1 LNIRPPRSIVNN
13 HWATKRGQDDRSVS
27 TVAAASASAP
37 LATGEEW
44 VALRL
49 VIAAGVRL
57 FREGLAEVIE
67 SQRSVTVVATAA
79 DAASLDEAVRL
90 HEPDILLVDTALEGA
105 KTSLLRLLITFP
117 EVKIVALGEFREPD
131 EVIAYAEAGVAGFV
145 TRDQA
150 LDELVRTLES
160 VVRGHLHC
168 PPHVAAAL
176 LQRVAS
182 VASQRAPARPEN
194 AVRLTARELEIAAL
208 LGDGLSNK
216 QIAKRLSIEVPTVK
230 NHVHNILEKLQVGSR
245 LDAAQWARGAIASSS
260 RI

>member
-1 LNIRPPRSIVNN
+1 MTIQRVRSIVNVE
-13 HWATKRGQDDRSVS
+13 ATKGAVDLAVS
-27 TVAAASASAP
+27 TVAAATVSVV
-37 LATGEEW
+37 ATGEER
-44 VALRL
+44 VAMRL

-57 FREGLAEVIE
+57 FREGLAEVLK
-67 SQRSVTVVATAA
+67 SQRAVTVVATAA

-90 HEPDILLVDTALEGA
+90 HEPDILLVDTALVGA
-105 KTSLLRLLITFP
+105 KTSVLRLLISFP
-117 EVKIVALGEFREPD
+117 EVKIVALGEFQEHD

-150 LDELVRTLES
+150 LDELVCTLES

-182 VASQRAPARPEN
+182 VASQRTPARPDT
-194 AVRLTARELEIAAL
+194 AARLTARELEIVAL
-208 LGDGLSNK
+208 LGDRLSNK
-216 QIAKRLSIEVPTVK
+216 QIARRLSIEVPTVK
-230 NHVHNILEKLQVGSR
+230 NHVHNILEKLQVSSR
-245 LDAAQWARGAIASSS
+245 VDAAQWARGDAALAS